1 MGWLSIHFKKLGT
14 HFAKIGGTKFALIR
28 NTKDIMKKLFW
39 IIAAAALLVCTAC
52 GLIKRDRL
60 PADTAR
66 LPEGTTVNGQDVSRL
81 TIGEARARV
90 GEGWT
95 PPVYRLRLPDGVE
108 TLDAAALGVSCD
120 VNAALLSAVNG
131 EAVEELPLTID
142 AEAMRAAVRSFAE
155 AHTRA
160 PEDATVTF
168 LPGSAEAFA
177 YTPERTGLTVD
188 EDALYQAVLR
198 AVQGGE
204 TEIEVPCSVQEPV
217 VTEAAL
223 RQERQLL
230 GSYTTSFGRSPYNV
244 ANRVFNICKA
254 AGAIDGTVLEPGETF
269 DCNAVLGDRN
279 EENGWRM
286 AAGIRSGQYVQE
298 YGGGVCQ
305 VSSTLFN
312 AVLEAA
318 LTITERHPH
327 SWPMGY
333 VDIGRDATI
342 STGGKN
348 FCFVNS
354 TDAPLTLSA
363 VADEE
368 EMTVTLSLYGVPA
381 LPEGQYIV
389 VSSEQ
394 TGTLPALPDEVL
406 LDESLPY
413 GTRVVD
419 REGRRGRTARTYQE
433 YYAADGTLLRR
444 ELAYEDTY
452 RSIAARIYVST
463 DLYAW
468 DGAEETFTQ
477 TTMTEAP

>member
-1 MGWLSIHFKKLGT
+1 M
-14 HFAKIGGTKFALIR
+14 
-28 NTKDIMKKLFW
+28 
-39 IIAAAALLVCTAC
+39 
-52 GLIKRDRL
+52 
-60 PADTAR
+60 
-66 LPEGTTVNGQDVSRL
+66 
-81 TIGEARARV
+81 
-90 GEGWT
+90 
-95 PPVYRLRLPDGVE
+95 E

-120 VNAALLSAVNG
+120 VNAALLSAVIG

-160 PEDATVTF
+160 PEDATVAF

-204 TEIEVPCSVQEPV
+204 TEIEVPCSVQEPA

-223 RQERQLL
+223 QQERQLL

-254 AGAIDGTVLEPGETF
+254 ADAIDGTVLEPGETF